1 MSYHKITIVGNLGR
15 DPEMRYTP
23 GGQAVT
29 NFSVASN
36 RSYTTSNG
44 ERVKE
49 TVWFRVSAWGRQAE
63 TCNQYLNTGS
73 QVLIEGRITPDK
85 ESGGPRIWTR
95 QDGTPAASYE
105 VTAERVVFL
114 SGRGEEGSGGSG
126 YQQSGGGYQGGEG
139 PDDDYEDEIPF

>member
-1 MSYHKITIVGNLGR
+1 MYQKVTIVGNLGR

-29 NFSVASN
+29 NFSVATN
-36 RSYTTSNG
+36 YVYTNSNG

-49 TVWFRVSAWGRQAE
+49 TTWFRVSAWGRQAE

-73 QVLIEGRITPDK
+73 RVLVEGRMNADRET
-85 ESGGPRIWTR
+85 GGPRIWTR

-105 VTAERVVFL
+105 LRADRVVFL
-114 SGRGEEGSGGSG
+114 SARGEEQAGMYPEGMP
-126 YQQSGGGYQGGEG
+126 GEE
-139 PDDDYEDEIPF
+139 PAEDDIPF